1 MDIPHLA
8 IQSTTWSA
16 TTRQAWGRGPK
27 PYIHQCQVTGWPVL
41 LIITGIDA
49 PISTLI
55 KYRVAKPIFN
65 YCRHQDSNTGPQRSW
80 CVVLPTTLRCPCE
93 VWGCLCIYTTNRFE
107 LICAGRAW
115 TFSGRAWTFYNSK
128 TTEKECILLIL
139 KMKLLKIWISWRWKN
154 LYITSQ
160 KLKIKWSNWKVAILK
175 IKWSKREKKV
185 YVVYTQNEALK
196 KIFKMIH
203 YKGIFHWE
211 KIKLCPGLAH
221 CCLI

>member
-1 MDIPHLA
+1 MVLWTFPVLPSFPSLGQQPRDKHGEEIL
-8 IQSTTWSA
+8 
-16 TTRQAWGRGPK
+16 K
-27 PYIHQCQVTGWPVL
+27 PILHQYPVTEWPVL

-55 KYRVAKPIFN
+55 KYRVARPIFN

-128 TTEKECILLIL
+128 TTEKKCILLVL
-139 KMKLLKIWISWRWKN
+139 KMKLLKI
-154 LYITSQ
+154 
-160 KLKIKWSNWKVAILK
+160 
-175 IKWSKREKKV
+175 
-185 YVVYTQNEALK
+185 
-196 KIFKMIH
+196 
-203 YKGIFHWE
+203 
-211 KIKLCPGLAH
+211 
-221 CCLI
+221 